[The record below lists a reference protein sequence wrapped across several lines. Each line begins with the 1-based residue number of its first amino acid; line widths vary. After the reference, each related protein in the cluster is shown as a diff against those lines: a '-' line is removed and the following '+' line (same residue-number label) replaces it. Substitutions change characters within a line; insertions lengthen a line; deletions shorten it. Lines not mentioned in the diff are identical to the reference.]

1 MLIVFSEDDEAMDVD
16 SGAPPKKKD
25 DDLTEY
31 NLDDYDED
39 DVTTERTRFYRTQ
52 ISSKLKS

>member
-1 MLIVFSEDDEAMDVD
+1 MLIVLSGDDEAMDVD

-39 DVTTERTRFYRTQ
+39 DVTTERTCFNRAQ
-52 ISSKLKS
+52 ISQN